1 MFKRLINYIKNKS
14 YRSDSRSS
22 LDIFIDENGH
32 VENDVPLD
40 NSEKNMLENL
50 LSFRE
55 LRVGE
60 VMIPR
65 TDLIGIENEEVFEE
79 IKKRFI
85 ETGYTRMPV
94 YRGNL
99 DDIIGFIHIK
109 DVMPYMDGQK
119 PFKIQDIMRKIIYS
133 PRSTK
138 CVDLLSHMRGE
149 TTHIAVVLDEY
160 GGTEGMVL
168 IENLV
173 EKIVGDI
180 PDEHDKDKK
189 IFIKQIDVNSF
200 SIDARASIQ
209 DVEDKIGIGISNED
223 GEYETFGGFI
233 LSYLDRVP
241 TKGEKIYHD
250 SGIEIEIL
258 DAEPRKIKNTLV
270 RIINKVAQ

>member
-1 MFKRLINYIKNKS
+1 MRNKI

-22 LDIFIDENGH
+22 IDIFIDEHGH
-32 VENDVPLD
+32 VENDVPLE
-40 NSEKNMLENL
+40 NSEKHMLENL

-65 TDLIGIENEEVFEE
+65 TDLIGIESEAKFEE
-79 IKKRFI
+79 IKKHFI

-94 YRGNL
+94 YRVNL
-99 DDIIGFIHIK
+99 DDIIGFVHIK
-109 DVMPYMDGQK
+109 DVMPYMDGTK
-119 PFKIQDIMRKIIYS
+119 SFKLSDIMRKIIYS

-138 CVDLLSHMRGE
+138 CIDLLSHMRSE

-180 PDEHDKDKK
+180 PDEHDRDKK
-189 IFIKQIDVNSF
+189 VFIKQIDSF
-200 SIDARASIQ
+200 SFFIDARASIQ
-209 DVEDKIGIGISNED
+209 DVEDHIKVGLSHED

-241 TKGEKIYHD
+241 MKGEKIVHE
-250 SGIEIEIL
+250 SGIEIEIT
-258 DAEPRKIKNTLV
+258 DAEPRKIKNTIV
-270 RIINKVAQ
+270 IVKTQVE

>member
-119 PFKIQDIMRKIIYS
+119 PFKITLKR
-133 PRSTK
+133 
-138 CVDLLSHMRGE
+138 
-149 TTHIAVVLDEY
+149 
-160 GGTEGMVL
+160 
-168 IENLV
+168 
-173 EKIVGDI
+173 
-180 PDEHDKDKK
+180 
-189 IFIKQIDVNSF
+189 
-200 SIDARASIQ
+200 
-209 DVEDKIGIGISNED
+209 
-223 GEYETFGGFI
+223 
-233 LSYLDRVP
+233 YL
-241 TKGEKIYHD
+241 
-250 SGIEIEIL
+250 
-258 DAEPRKIKNTLV
+258 
-270 RIINKVAQ
+270 